1 MRDQETAYRQSARVV
16 LIDETDRVLLLKF
29 HVVPGAPGS
38 GYGWTTPGG
47 GVEEGETLAEAAA
60 RELFEEVGLS
70 VEPLAL
76 GSPIAETSG
85 LADLGWAEGL
95 FRDVFFHY
103 RVTTHQIEIGGQE
116 EHERKYHAGHRW
128 WTVDELA
135 SSRET
140 IYPLNLA
147 DVVAE
152 LLAGRLPAVPL
163 QLPWHH

>member
-1 MRDQETAYRQSARVV
+1 MVAAS
-16 LIDETDRVLLLKF
+16 TDI
-29 HVVPGAPGS
+29 
-38 GYGWTTPGG
+38 
-47 GVEEGETLAEAAA
+47 
-60 RELFEEVGLS
+60 GLTH
-70 VEPLAL
+70 LAL

-85 LADLGWAEGL
+85 HADLGWAEGL
-95 FRDVFFHY
+95 FQDVFFHY
-103 RVTTHQIEIGGQE
+103 QVTTHQIEIGGQE
-116 EHERKYHAGHRW
+116 EHEHKYLAGHRW

-147 DVVAE
+147 DLVAE